1 MATLCLI
8 GMLLFGGVLG
18 QDPASSW
25 LGYAKAVSQNDST
38 ANIITKI
45 EVYWKNPNNPTRD
58 GCRFCP
64 WFGIETSDNY
74 NLIQPVNVWDNSG
87 RADWIVMNEYF
98 QWHPEHD
105 SQSRTVSTSSGDTI
119 YARITYDGP
128 TKNSYLM
135 HVENMR
141 TNDYVETTIDIQT
154 EANKPKSYTIAYFVF
169 EHPWYVITIFF
180 MYNTPTIY
188 TK

>member
-1 MATLCLI
+1 MAMLSLI
-8 GMLLFGGVLG
+8 GILLFGGVLG

-25 LGYAKAVSQNDST
+25 LGYAKAVSQNNDT
-38 ANIITKI
+38 DNIITKI
-45 EVYWKNPNNPTRD
+45 EVYWKNPSNPTRD

-87 RADWIVMNEYF
+87 RPDWIVMNEYF

-105 SQSRTVSTSSGDTI
+105 SQSKTVSTSPGDEI
-119 YARITYDGP
+119 YASITNTG
-128 TKNSYLM
+128 KNSYLM

-141 TNDYVETTIDIQT
+141 TNDYVETTIGIQQ
-154 EANKPKSYTIAYFVF
+154 EAGKPKHYTIAYFVF
-169 EHPWYVITIFF
+169 EHPWYVYDCPSIEH
-180 MYNTPTIY
+180 IY
-188 TK
+188 TL